1 MSHSSEGTGP
11 ELAAVDIIVFTVF
24 ADWGQEAAAPNLHK
38 YYLVK
43 PAAKKG
49 VDLGDIT
56 QERVRALARSR
67 RHAGMFNLLLY
78 ALQVGGSR
86 SAFYGR
92 VSVSSFAALHDI
104 IRECR
109 LAFQPSSSALD
120 EPSGGTVAYGLGL
133 VTQEAW
139 RHPEVRTICNVLS
152 LSFHTRGLLVPT
164 GQWFGLCFVSR
175 RARTRPRHAAPA
187 REAGHVRH
195 GSW

>member
-67 RHAGMFNLLLY
+67 RHAIYSCTL
-78 ALQVGGSR
+78 
-86 SAFYGR
+86 
-92 VSVSSFAALHDI
+92 
-104 IRECR
+104 CR
-109 LAFQPSSSALD
+109 LEVLGRHFTD
-120 EPSGGTVAYGLGL
+120 EYPCLRSLRYMTSFVNVA
-133 VTQEAW
+133 
-139 RHPEVRTICNVLS
+139 
-152 LSFHTRGLLVPT
+152 
-164 GQWFGLCFVSR
+164 
-175 RARTRPRHAAPA
+175 
-187 REAGHVRH
+187 
-195 GSW
+195 